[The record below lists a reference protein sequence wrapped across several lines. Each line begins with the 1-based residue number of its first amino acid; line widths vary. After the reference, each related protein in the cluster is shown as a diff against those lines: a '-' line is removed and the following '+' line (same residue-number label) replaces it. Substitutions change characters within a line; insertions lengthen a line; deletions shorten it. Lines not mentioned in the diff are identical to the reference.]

1 MKNGTAIV
9 QSLTK
14 RRGENTRKKKK
25 KKLVRNAH
33 PFLLVG
39 IQVQRNLCP
48 PCFTT
53 TGATANNGGGTS
65 VDIGVVFLVY
75 MHDCAETL
83 GRASGGAGMAIEVA
97 VTVVGIA
104 VFMVVGSE
112 TTGAGVAVRAR
123 VRVLGGETLV
133 LVLVLSGLPVLD
145 EGVDDVVLQA
155 VHDEGEDHHDK
166 GNLELLVALGP
177 AEGPV
182 ADLGDPRREEEDDED
197 ADLHAEQAAEVNDG
211 LLEPPPDVGGVAVVA
226 GLDGL
231 ARFAERREGDDA
243 G

>member
-1 MKNGTAIV
+1 
-9 QSLTK
+9 
-14 RRGENTRKKKK
+14 
-25 KKLVRNAH
+25 
-33 PFLLVG
+33 
-39 IQVQRNLCP
+39 
-48 PCFTT
+48 
-53 TGATANNGGGTS
+53 
-65 VDIGVVFLVY
+65 

-104 VFMVVGSE
+104 VFMVGSE
-112 TTGAGVAVRAR
+112 TTGAGVG

-133 LVLVLSGLPVLD
+133 LVLVLNGLPVLD

-182 ADLGDPRREEEDDED
+182 ADFGDPRREEEDDED